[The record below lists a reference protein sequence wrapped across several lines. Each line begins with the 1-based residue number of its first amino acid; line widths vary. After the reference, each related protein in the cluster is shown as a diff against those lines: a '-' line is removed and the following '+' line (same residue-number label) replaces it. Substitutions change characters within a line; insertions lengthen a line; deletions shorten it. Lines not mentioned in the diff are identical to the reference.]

1 MKKRRIKL
9 GLLALLIAG
18 SITFGIM
25 YIPEK
30 PCDSF
35 NDLAEISDYI
45 ADYIGDYLD
54 HDIPHTNQRLNKM
67 VESIAVVTV
76 YPQRDEVE
84 VAIVDC
90 TFWKKQLFK
99 REIINSKYIKFVD
112 SKGVMND

>member
-1 MKKRRIKL
+1 MERREKMKKRRIKL

-67 VESIAVVTV
+67 VEMKILHYFLSWFL
-76 YPQRDEVE
+76 D
-84 VAIVDC
+84 
-90 TFWKKQLFK
+90 
-99 REIINSKYIKFVD
+99 YIKYVFL
-112 SKGVMND
+112 